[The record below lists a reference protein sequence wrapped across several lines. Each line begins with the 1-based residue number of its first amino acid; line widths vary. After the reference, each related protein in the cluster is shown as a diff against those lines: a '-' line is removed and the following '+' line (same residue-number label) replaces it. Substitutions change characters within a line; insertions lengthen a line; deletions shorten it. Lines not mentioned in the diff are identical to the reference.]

1 MTAFSGFCGG
11 VDRVP
16 HTVAEQCKPLL
27 PEEWTMTTSSEEVT
41 GTSDQ
46 EYNVIWFTET
56 CLKNAQRLETYIK
69 DAQQAGNDQLAEFFS
84 KAQAESRKGAELG
97 KDMLRTLLG
106 ADR

>member
-1 MTAFSGFCGG
+1 
-11 VDRVP
+11 
-16 HTVAEQCKPLL
+16 
-27 PEEWTMTTSSEEVT
+27 MTTTSEEVT

-46 EYNVIWFTET
+46 EYNVIWFTEA
-56 CLKNAQRLETYIK
+56 LKNAQRLETYIK
-69 DAQQAGNDQLAEFFS
+69 DAQQAGNEQLTDFFT

>member
-1 MTAFSGFCGG
+1 
-11 VDRVP
+11 
-16 HTVAEQCKPLL
+16 
-27 PEEWTMTTSSEEVT
+27 MTTTSEKVT

-46 EYNVIWFTET
+46 EYNVIWFTEA

-69 DAQQAGNDQLAEFFS
+69 DAQQAGNAELTEFFR